1 MITRRSFMTL
11 SGAGGLLVL
20 VAPACKSKE
29 KKAGPTAVANE
40 GLAPGLKSPGVAP
53 PPIASRDGGE
63 ISAWLH
69 VAEND
74 VITYFV
80 PEAEMGQGVHTAIPM
95 VIGAE
100 LGAAWKFA
108 KASTAPLNA
117 AVFGKLS
124 TGGSTSIRTGF
135 AKFRQAGATARELLI
150 AAGAKAM
157 EAPVAECTT
166 AESMVVWKAGSKSVR
181 FGEVAKAASEIE
193 LDAPAKLRDSI
204 KLGEPTPRL
213 DCFEKVIGRVRYGMD
228 VQAPN
233 MLIGKS
239 DHGPSV
245 GATVAKVDDAG
256 ARAVAGVRD
265 VVQTSHGVTVI
276 ADHTWA
282 AMKGREAL
290 KVEWVEPNLS
300 LSSEGISEM
309 LRKASDKGITAYE
322 SGKAAAV
329 LKGAATLVEAEYSL
343 PYLAHAPMEP
353 LACTARVD
361 KDQCEIWTGSQS
373 PTSVASTAARITGL
387 AIEKIVVHPQLLGG
401 GFGRRSQTDYVAE
414 AVEAAK
420 KSGKTVKLVWDRE
433 EDIRGGQYRPTA
445 FNKMRAAVDKDK
457 GKLLAWEHRIAS
469 PSILKQFGPLRGGI
483 DGTSVD
489 GVPKYGVPD
498 MHMTYSDVDIPIST
512 WFWRSVGHSQ
522 NGFVIDAFMNEAA
535 KAAGRDPLEF
545 RLDTKISRLNREGVA
560 EDSPRLRKVL
570 EVAAEKSGW
579 GTALPEGFGRG
590 IAACQSFGSFVAQ
603 VAVVSKKSGK
613 LKVEKVYCVIDCGQV
628 INPLTIRAQ
637 MDSGIAYGL
646 SAALYGDIKIDKG
659 RVTQGNFDSYRV
671 VRMHEMPE
679 VETTIIDSSEAH
691 GGVGEPAT
699 PPIAAALAGAVLD
712 IGGDPIRTLP
722 VMRG

>member
-1 MITRRSFMTL
+1 
-11 SGAGGLLVL
+11 
-20 VAPACKSKE
+20 
-29 KKAGPTAVANE
+29 
-40 GLAPGLKSPGVAP
+40 
-53 PPIASRDGGE
+53 
-63 ISAWLH
+63 
-69 VAEND
+69 
-74 VITYFV
+74 
-80 PEAEMGQGVHTAIPM
+80 M

-117 AVFGKLS
+117 AVFGRAS
-124 TGGSTSIRTGF
+124 TGGSTSIRAGF
-135 AKFRQAGATARELLI
+135 EKFRQAGATARALLI

-157 EAPVAECTT
+157 EAPVAECT
-166 AESMVVWKAGSKSVR
+166 AEESMVVWSKGDKSVR
-181 FGEVAKAASEIE
+181 FGQVAKAASEIKLE
-193 LDAPAKLRDSI
+193 GPAPLRDSI
-204 KLGEPTPRL
+204 KLGEPTARL

-228 VQAPN
+228 VKVPG

-239 DHGPSV
+239 DHGPTV
-245 GATVAKVDDAG
+245 GAKVAKVDDAG

-282 AMKGREAL
+282 AMKGRDAL
-290 KVEWVEPNLS
+290 KIEWVEPNVS
-300 LSSEGISEM
+300 LSSEGIADA
-309 LRKASDKGITAYE
+309 LRKASEKGIDAYK

-329 LKGAATLVEAEYSL
+329 LKDAATMVEAEYSL
-343 PYLAHAPMEP
+343 PFLAHAPMEP

-373 PTSVASTAARITGL
+373 PSSVASTAATITGL
-387 AIEKIVVHPQLLGG
+387 AIEKIVVHSQLLGG

-414 AVEAAK
+414 AVEAAQ

-433 EDIRGGQYRPTA
+433 DDIRGGQYRPIA
-445 FNKMRAAVDKDK
+445 WNKMRAAVDKDK
-457 GKLLAWEHRIAS
+457 GQLLAWEHRIAS

-489 GVPKYGVPD
+489 GVLKYGVPD

-545 RLDTKISRLNREGVA
+545 RLDTKISRMNKEGGA
-560 EDSPRLRKVL
+560 EDNPRLRKVL

-579 GTALPEGFGRG
+579 GTKLPEGFGRG
-590 IAACQSFGSFVAQ
+590 IAACESFGSFVAQ
-603 VAVVSKKSGK
+603 VAVVSKKGAK
-613 LKVEKVYCVIDCGQV
+613 IKVEKVYCVIDCGQV

-646 SAALYGDIKIDKG
+646 SAALYGDIQIEKG
-659 RVTQGNFDSYRV
+659 RVMQGNFDRYRV
-671 VRMHEMPE
+671 VRMNEMPE
-679 VETTIIDSSEAH
+679 VETTIIESSEAH

-699 PPIAAALAGAVLD
+699 PPIAAAVAGAVLD
-712 IGGDPIRTLP
+712 LGDSAIRTLP
-722 VMRG
+722 MVAVL